1 MNAQCV
7 PLVANNFLGR
17 AVFFRIRH
25 GLAAREEENKKKM
38 EYTKKIATLI
48 PIEKEKL
55 FAYNVDWALFDT
67 EKEKIVG
74 SHLKPWCASFAH
86 FGCCKRTW
94 PSVCRF
100 VCMRTIGKLSAWL
113 RRE

>member
-1 MNAQCV
+1 
-7 PLVANNFLGR
+7 
-17 AVFFRIRH
+17 
-25 GLAAREEENKKKM
+25 M

-94 PSVCRF
+94 AFGLLFRLHAYHRQV
-100 VCMRTIGKLSAWL
+100 SAWL

>member
-1 MNAQCV
+1 
-7 PLVANNFLGR
+7 
-17 AVFFRIRH
+17 
-25 GLAAREEENKKKM
+25 M

-74 SHLKPWCASFAH
+74 SHLKPWCASFTH
-86 FGCCKRTW
+86 FGCCKRTC
-94 PSVCRF
+94 PSVCRLHAYHRQ
-100 VCMRTIGKLSAWL
+100 VHG
-113 RRE
+113 